1 MSRWQSRVFVVL
13 GAVLGLTLVGGL
25 VVAASLTAGGVHGGE
40 ASRPAVVFR
49 G

>member
-1 MSRWQSRVFVVL
+1 MSSRWQSRVFVVL

-25 VVAASLTAGGVHGGE
+25 VVAASVAAGG
-40 ASRPAVVFR
+40 SDRPAVVTR

>member
-1 MSRWQSRVFVVL
+1 MSSRWQSRVFVVL

-25 VVAASLTAGGVHGGE
+25 VVAASLAAGAHAGG
-40 ASRPAVVFR
+40 SDRPAVVTR